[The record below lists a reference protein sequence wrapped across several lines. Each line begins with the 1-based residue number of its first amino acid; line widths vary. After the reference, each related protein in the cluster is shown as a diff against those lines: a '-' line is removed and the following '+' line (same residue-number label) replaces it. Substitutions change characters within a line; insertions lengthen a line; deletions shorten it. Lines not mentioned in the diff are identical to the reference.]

1 MLRCGHEM
9 LGYQAH
15 GIPLPCTW
23 ERDVVSSEPRPSAP
37 IMSPNGIATA
47 SAWARSH
54 HSGLANHESTGLT
67 Q

>member
-23 ERDVVSSEPRPSAP
+23 DRDVVSSEPRPSAP
-37 IMSPNGIATA
+37 IMSPNGIAHGCPWLQPWGWSA
-47 SAWARSH
+47 SIH
-54 HSGLANHESTGLT
+54 DPT
-67 Q
+67 